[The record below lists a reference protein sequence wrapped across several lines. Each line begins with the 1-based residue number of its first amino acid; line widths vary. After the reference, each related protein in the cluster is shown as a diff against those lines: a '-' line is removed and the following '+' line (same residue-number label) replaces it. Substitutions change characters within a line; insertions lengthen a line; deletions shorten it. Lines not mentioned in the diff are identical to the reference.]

1 VDRHLGSALVV
12 GHLPRGRSWRDAAAP
27 SSLGRQHLVISPQ
40 RPLVTARSDGAQLCA
55 PAPST
60 ALLSSS
66 SDRGSLQPSDPTHS
80 PRARSA
86 PRLTFALR
94 MTRTFSPI
102 QITNAN
108 FSRNEWSSF
117 EYLTRTKPNDAFAGS
132 SLEANSAMSPVPVSE
147 RTSLSERSDWG

>member
-1 VDRHLGSALVV
+1 
-12 GHLPRGRSWRDAAAP
+12 
-27 SSLGRQHLVISPQ
+27 
-40 RPLVTARSDGAQLCA
+40 
-55 PAPST
+55 
-60 ALLSSS
+60 
-66 SDRGSLQPSDPTHS
+66 
-80 PRARSA
+80 
-86 PRLTFALR
+86 